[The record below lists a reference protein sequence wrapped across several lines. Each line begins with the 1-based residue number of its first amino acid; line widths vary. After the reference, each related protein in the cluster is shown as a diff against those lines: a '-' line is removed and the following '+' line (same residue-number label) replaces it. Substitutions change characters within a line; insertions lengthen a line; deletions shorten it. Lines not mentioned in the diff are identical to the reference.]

1 MLVVKEFERW
11 DWHMPEGVVPG
22 GAYLA
27 VVMGMR
33 WWWDI
38 EEGTK

>member
-1 MLVVKEFERW
+1 MGSETALLIAKEVERR
-11 DWHMPEGVVPG
+11 DWRVSEGVVPG

-33 WWWDI
+33 R
-38 EEGTK
+38 